1 MAAQPPRQQPFLQ
14 PITLTRVRAEHVTI
28 LGAGGAGRQLAL
40 QLVSLG
46 ITKLTVVDPSRVMRR
61 YIPFEGYRA
70 DDVGLPKVDCI
81 GDICHQAQP
90 SLDYAGLQVAYRT
103 VDVVGTSVFC
113 CASNWPERK
122 QLWSKVQ
129 GTCRFLCDVR
139 LDGETL
145 RILTATDE
153 SSRHRFA
160 TTLAREA
167 AKVGH
172 ASPSLIS
179 TAGLAASLAV
189 HQFTRYLRGLRL
201 QRETMLNFATGRIGT
216 LRDE

>member
-1 MAAQPPRQQPFLQ
+1 MAAQPPRQQPFIQ

-61 YIPFEGYRA
+61 HLASEGYRT
-70 DDVGLPKVDCI
+70 DDVGRPKVDCL
-81 GDICHQAQP
+81 GDVCHQAQP
-90 SLDYAGLQVAYRT
+90 LLDYVGLQVAYRT
-103 VDVVGTSVFC
+103 VDVFCTSVFC
-113 CASNWPERK
+113 CASAPSERK
-122 QLWSKVQ
+122 QVWSKVQ
-129 GTCRFLCDVR
+129 GTCRYLCDVR

-153 SSRHRFA
+153 SSRRRFA

-167 AKVGH
+167 AKVGR

-189 HQFTRYLRGLRL
+189 HQFTRYLSDLPR
-201 QRETMLNFATGRIGT
+201 QHETTLNVATGRIGT